1 MELSALTRVIS
12 PTLSRQLF
20 MMAKQ
25 YDDVVDFTL
34 GDPDIPTPEAICEAA
49 TKASLEGKTRYAPNA
64 GLPAL
69 RKVIAQQV
77 SKDSG
82 IAYNASDVA
91 VTIGATEA
99 VYLAFM
105 ACINPGDEVV
115 ILAPYWVQ
123 YENIVR
129 LLGGKPVII
138 DTFKDGFEPELTT
151 IWKAITDKTKIIV
164 VNSPNNPSGYIYKP
178 AFLKELAEMA
188 SANNILIIDDEAY
201 RSLVYRQEFTSIAN
215 YCRKENVV
223 IINSFSKQFAMT
235 GWRVGYVVA
244 EESFI
249 NAVVKFQQNIA
260 VCVAT
265 PNQYAA
271 IEAMSHAEHY
281 TKGIKNMF
289 AKRREIL
296 IKELNK
302 IDSISYQAPEGTFYA
317 FINISRTGKDSK
329 SFCFDLLEKAHVA
342 VIPGVA
348 FGESFDNYIRLAFT
362 LNEDK
367 IIEGITRIHKYINAI
382 QWARRY

>member
-1 MELSALTRVIS
+1 MELSALSKVIA

-25 YDDVVDFTL
+25 YDDVIDFTL
-34 GDPDIPTPEAICEAA
+34 GDPDVPTPKAICDAA
-49 TKASLEGKTRYAPNA
+49 YDAAINGKTHYAPNA

-69 RKVIAQQV
+69 REAIAKQIT
-77 SKDSG
+77 KESG
-82 IAYNASDVA
+82 IEYAINNVA

-99 VYLAFM
+99 VYMSFM
-105 ACINPGDEVV
+105 ACINPGDEVI

-123 YENIVR
+123 YENIVK
-129 LLGGKPVII
+129 LLGGKPVIV
-138 DTFKDGFEPELTT
+138 DTFKEDFEPDLNA
-151 IWKAITDKTKIIV
+151 IFKAISERTKAIV
-164 VNSPNNPSGYIYKP
+164 VNSPNNPSGYIYKD

-188 SANNILIIDDEAY
+188 SANDILIFDDEAY
-201 RSLVYRQEFTSIAN
+201 CSLVYEGEFPSIAK
-215 YCRKENVV
+215 YCRKEDIV

-244 EESFI
+244 DESFI

-271 IEAMSHAEHY
+271 LEAI
-281 TKGIKNMF
+281 TKTEKYAGGIKDIF
-289 AKRREIL
+289 QKRRDVLIREL
-296 IKELNK
+296 SKIKEL
-302 IDSISYQAPEGTFYA
+302 SFQAPAGTFYT
-317 FINISRTGKDSK
+317 FIDISKTGMNSK
-329 SFCFDLLEKAHVA
+329 FFCFDLLEKQHVA

-348 FGESFDNYIRLAFT
+348 FGEAFDNYIRLAFT

-367 IIEGITRIHKYINAI
+367 IIEGTNRIHEYII
-382 QWARRY
+382 HSK